1 MELRKRYKLPAY
13 VHRQEY
19 DFTEP
24 VEGLT
29 INRYGEKQRMRY
41 ANASRYDAIAVLVG
55 DFPSV
60 DDAQMEKTLD
70 KIKHAQ
76 PDCLDLKKR
85 KTSTQ
90 NFVALREWYRRINGD
105 EEKRSKGPMGNAFVT
120 RNPLLPVT
128 YFAPDGPDAFVT
140 NLNRGVKFSLLDNPG
155 AYTVRVATFRGKD
168 TIKQQEI
175 EEIERAGKVT
185 DKLEIAADKA
195 HRLTEALR
203 EQGVEAYEFHDRH
216 ESIVTIGS
224 FQAEGTPLPDGTV
237 EINPAILKIMQKYG
251 AAREPI
257 PGKPLLGLQPRTLA
271 GITFDVQ
278 PLPMKVPRASVG
290 GAYARG
296 LSVFR

>member
-1 MELRKRYKLPAY
+1 MKTWKGWFGLFIASVLLNSGGLALAESPLASLLPFKQIDADPNQAYALQEEHGPWLILAASFAGEGADRQAHELVMELRKRYKLPAY

-41 ANASRYDAIAVLVG
+41 ANASRYDALGVLVG

-60 DDAQMEKTLD
+60 DDAQLERTLD
-70 KIKHAQ
+70 KIKHAR

-105 EEKRSKGPMGNAFVT
+105 EEKRSKGPMGNAFAT
-120 RNPLLPVT
+120 RNPLLPAT

-140 NLNRGVKFSLLDNPG
+140 NLNRGVKFSLLDNPA

-175 EEIERAGKVT
+175 EEIQRAGKVT
-185 DKLEIAADKA
+185 DRLEIAADKRIA
-195 HRLTEALR
+195 
-203 EQGVEAYEFHDRH
+203 
-216 ESIVTIGS
+216 
-224 FQAEGTPLPDGTV
+224 
-237 EINPAILKIMQKYG
+237 
-251 AAREPI
+251 
-257 PGKPLLGLQPRTLA
+257 
-271 GITFDVQ
+271 
-278 PLPMKVPRASVG
+278 
-290 GAYARG
+290 
-296 LSVFR
+296 